1 MDIAKYH
8 DLLGIPAELLGDDE
22 AITDFLALR
31 IQSER
36 WESLQQH
43 HALQESQDAL

>member
-8 DLLGIPAELLGDDE
+8 ALLGIPAELLGDDD
-22 AITDFLALR
+22 AIGEFIALR
-31 IQSER
+31 WQNER